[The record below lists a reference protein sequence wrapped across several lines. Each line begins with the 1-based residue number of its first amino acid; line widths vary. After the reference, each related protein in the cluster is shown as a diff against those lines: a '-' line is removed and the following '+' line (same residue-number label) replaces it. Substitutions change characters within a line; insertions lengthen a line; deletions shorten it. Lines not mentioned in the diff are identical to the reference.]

1 MSHVNEQSYSRLVV
15 CWFKAVLT
23 SDQNCKTEKLRRMM
37 HLYPAELAQA
47 RIELFK
53 K

>member
-1 MSHVNEQSYSRLVV
+1 MSEDQVSRKVV

-23 SDQNCKTEKLRRMM
+23 SDQNCKTEKFRRMM